1 MNLAALPLAT
11 IYEAVEWAIRIGAL
25 LFVPFRRSADAAR
38 AWLLLMLFVP
48 VPGLLLYLLIGRPSY
63 PRSRRRRIAQAA
75 DLLSGASEE
84 IGHSSACQR
93 PDLPENFRQAT
104 RLIEAIGR
112 FPALAGNQISLNSSY
127 DGVIEEIVSAIDRA
141 QHHVHIL
148 THIFADDSTG
158 ERVIEALARAA
169 ARGVQ
174 CRVLIDA
181 LGSRPW
187 ARRIVRKLRDV
198 GVEAVRALPVL
209 PWRAGSA
216 RADLRNHR
224 KIITVD
230 GATGFVGSQNIVNAR
245 WSRTLIYKEL
255 VARLD
260 GPAALELQAIFAADW
275 FLETG
280 NVLSGRGYFPHRPGA
295 GSNIAQVLPSGPDYG
310 EVGIGQLTVA
320 AVHGAQS
327 RVVITTPY
335 FIPHPA
341 LLEAMQT
348 AVLRGVEVHLIVS
361 STSDNLFVRLA
372 QQSYYSELLSTGVR
386 VHLYRP
392 AFLHAKHATI
402 DDSFAMIG
410 SSNVDVRSFV
420 LNAEVTLVAFDRG
433 IVTALRRE
441 QERSMAA
448 SDQLKADEW
457 DGRPAFL
464 KVFENMA
471 RLVSPLL

>member
-1 MNLAALPLAT
+1 MNLTALPLAT
-11 IYEAVEWAIRIGAL
+11 IYEAAEWAIRIGAL
-25 LFVPFRRSADAAR
+25 LFVPFRRTPDAAR
-38 AWLLLMLFVP
+38 AWLLLMLFLP
-48 VPGLLLYLLIGRPSY
+48 VPGLLLYLLIGRPTY
-63 PRSRRRRIAQAA
+63 PRSRRKRIAQAA
-75 DLLSGASEE
+75 DLLAGAGEE
-84 IGHSSACQR
+84 IRHSSQCQR
-93 PDLPENFRQAT
+93 PELPENFRQAT

-112 FPALAGNQISLNSSY
+112 LPAMAGNRVSLNSNY
-127 DGVIEEIVSAIDRA
+127 DEVIDEIVSAIDRA

-148 THIFADDSTG
+148 MYIFADDATG
-158 ERVIEALARAA
+158 ERVIAALARAA

-187 ARRIVRKLRDV
+187 SRRVVRKLSKA
-198 GVEAVRALPVL
+198 GVEAARALPVF

-224 KIITVD
+224 KIVVID
-230 GATGFVGSQNIVNAR
+230 GKTAFVGSQNIVNAR
-245 WSRTLIYKEL
+245 WSRSLVYEEL
-255 VARLD
+255 VARLE

-280 NVLSGRGYFPHRPGA
+280 TVLSGPAYFPHRPGA
-295 GSNIAQVLPSGPDYG
+295 GTTIAQVLPSGPDYG
-310 EVGIGQLTVA
+310 DVGIGQLNVA
-320 AVHGAQS
+320 AIHGAQS

-348 AVLRGVEVHLIVS
+348 AVLRGVEVRVIS
-361 STSDNLFVRLA
+361 SKKADNFFVRLA
-372 QQSYYSELLSTGVR
+372 QQSYYSELLSSGIR

-392 AFLHAKHATI
+392 GFLHAKHASI
-402 DDSFAMIG
+402 DSSLAMIG

-420 LNAEVTLVAFDRG
+420 LNGEATLILFDSA
-433 IVTALRRE
+433 IVSELRRE
-441 QERSMAA
+441 QDRSISESEELAA
-448 SDQLKADEW
+448 EQWDARSPALK
-457 DGRPAFL
+457 F
-464 KVFENMA
+464 FENMA